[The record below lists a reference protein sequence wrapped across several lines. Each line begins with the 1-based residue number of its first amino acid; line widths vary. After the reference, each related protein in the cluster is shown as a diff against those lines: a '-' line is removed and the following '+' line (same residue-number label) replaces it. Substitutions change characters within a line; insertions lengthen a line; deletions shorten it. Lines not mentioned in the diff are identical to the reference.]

1 MHTARSQD
9 GQTYTEDSDT
19 KSRVSNQ
26 GLQLISAQHI
36 EARLAAV
43 GILARRQ
50 AVFAPRLV

>member
-1 MHTARSQD
+1 VRGKAFDVNLGRG
-9 GQTYTEDSDT
+9 GQTL
-19 KSRVSNQ
+19 
-26 GLQLISAQHI
+26 GAQHI